1 MSRVRHREAVFYDYF
16 RQSTK
21 IIVQAAELF
30 DRIVGEWPASKP
42 LIPQMK
48 ELETRHDE
56 LTGSV
61 IDELNRSFITPFDR
75 DDIYSLISLLDGI
88 VDGLEGV
95 SARFDIYGVNEMV
108 QSTRQMSSL
117 ILQCAHELDTL
128 FEHFENFKRD
138 GVVLEKVKRV
148 SELEDEGDLVYRRA
162 LGEVFSSSAD
172 PVHVLKWKSLLD
184 KTEDA
189 LDNCKHVTNVVH
201 SVVMKNA

>member
-30 DRIVGEWPASKP
+30 DRIVGEWPSSKP

-75 DDIYSLISLLDGI
+75 GDIYSLISLLDGI

-108 QSTRQMSSL
+108 QSTRQMSGL
-117 ILQCAHELDTL
+117 I
-128 FEHFENFKRD
+128 
-138 GVVLEKVKRV
+138 LEKVKRV
-148 SELEDEGDLVYRRA
+148 SDLEDEGDLVYRRA

>member
-75 DDIYSLISLLDGI
+75 GDIYSLISLLDGI

-108 QSTRQMSSL
+108 QSTRQMSGL

-148 SELEDEGDLVYRRA
+148 SDLEDEGDLVYRRA